1 MPPRSCK
8 GTSKRT
14 GKQCKAAPMKDSDYC
29 SAHNTNLPDS
39 ARFGSLEQAREA
51 AQLAGRPPKPKP
63 SEIARELV
71 EEHVEVTLRPHFNAL
86 GYEIVL
92 DENGAHLQEKPNG
105 GVKLYGESK
114 DGYINVSEHD
124 DLGAMIGA
132 AEKLLDRVYGRPKQV
147 SEVSGP
153 DGAPVQV
160 ASTFDLSKLSLDERR
175 SLLELVERAA
185 A

>member
-1 MPPRSCK
+1 MPRSCK
-8 GTSKRT
+8 GTTQK
-14 GKQCKAAPMKDSDYC
+14 GNPCKTAPLKDSDYC
-29 SAHNTNLPDS
+29 LAHGDQETRDLVG
-39 ARFGSLEQAREA
+39 FGGSQPG
-51 AQLAGRPPKPKP
+51 AGRPAKPKP

-71 EEHVEVTLRPHFNAL
+71 EEHIEATLRPHFNAL

-92 DENGAHLQEKPNG
+92 DENGAHLTEKANG
-105 GVKLYGESK
+105 GAKLYGESK

-124 DLGAMIGA
+124 DLRAMIA
-132 AEKLLDRVYGRPKQV
+132 ASEKLLDRVYGRPKQV